1 MSILRS
7 TIIVAAL
14 ALSAPAFGQ
23 AALYSNG
30 SANPS
35 TPALST
41 GPTSA
46 GGAAAPAGASWSELA
61 YDGAAANAIA
71 GFSTHTLGGA
81 QAPYRF
87 ASRMVVPMGGWR
99 VNAISFYAY
108 QPGYAGAGSPFGAIN
123 LRIWNGVPGNAGATV
138 VWGDDTSN
146 ILSSS
151 TATDIYRVF
160 NSSPGSL
167 LPATPDTTRRIWRND
182 ASVGNTLLAAGTYW
196 LDWQIVPSDPD
207 EDAYSP
213 PITAVGTR
221 AAGTIAARQFK
232 TSTLGGTWSDVFDLG
247 KPSSAADTV
256 ADLPYIVRGAR
267 GCPADVASLGGALA
281 PDGQMTVDDIVA
293 FLSAFFAANLAVAD
307 VAGLGGSSMP
317 DGQLSADDVVYFL
330 SAFFSPCP

>member
-1 MSILRS
+1 MSFPRNTVVL
-7 TIIVAAL
+7 TTLAL
-14 ALSAPAFGQ
+14 ATSAFGQ

-30 SANPS
+30 SANS
-35 TPALST
+35 TTPALIT
-41 GPTSA
+41 GVNSA
-46 GGAAAPAGASWSELA
+46 SGVAAPAGASWSELA
-61 YDGAAANAIA
+61 HDGTAANAIA

-87 ASRMVVPMGGWR
+87 ASRMVVPIGGWR
-99 VNAISFYAY
+99 INSISFYAY
-108 QPGYAGAGSPFGAIN
+108 QPGYAGANSPFGALN
-123 LRIWNGVPGNAGATV
+123 LRIWNGVPGNGVATV
-138 VWGDDTSN
+138 VWGDDTTN
-146 ILSSS
+146 VLGDS

-196 LDWQIVPSDPD
+196 LDWQFVPSDPN

-221 AAGTIAARQFK
+221 AAGTISARQFK
-232 TSTLGGTWSDVFDLG
+232 TSTLGGAWSDVFDLG
-247 KPSSAADTV
+247 KPSTAVDV
-256 ADLPYIVRGAR
+256 IADLPYIVRGAR
-267 GCPADVASLGGALA
+267 GCPADVASLGGTPI

-293 FLSAFFAANLAVAD
+293 YLSAFFAGDLVVAD
-307 VAGLGGSSMP
+307 VAGLGGSGMP